1 MADNAENNLVTINV
15 FFSNT
20 GDLPENYQHGLILAL
35 PRDISI
41 GNLVTR
47 IYNSYHIINIDSIN
61 YKPSHNLNT
70 TIDLLAIYHDPDNA
84 DTTLNTL
91 ARPPDGGSYDIY
103 VELPPGDA
111 VPDENLPPDDDAPPG
126 ADEDIIVPN
135 PIPVSTL
142 NFFRVLGYVPAANPN
157 ASVAGVV
164 QDVHTTIL
172 PHYQGIGQIVPTN
185 TYMIYFG
192 QYADD
197 GGIYP
202 ANLISLQ
209 SFQPDQLLSQI
220 LPNNVGYT
228 YSVVIATDP
237 LNDAIPIGPGP
248 DDAVPIGPGPDGA
261 YDNID
266 DDPELGGGGKS
277 KRKRHTIKFYNKNKK
292 SKRKHYTFKFHNKN
306 NKSKGKRRTFKF
318 YKKNK
323 F

>member
-20 GDLPENYQHGLILAL
+20 GDLPENYQLGLILNF

-41 GNLVTR
+41 GVIVTH
-47 IYNSYHIINIDSIN
+47 IYNLTPNIISIN
-61 YKPSHNLNT
+61 YKPSHNHNN

-84 DTTLNTL
+84 NTSLDTLE
-91 ARPPDGGSYDIY
+91 RPPDSGSYDIY

-111 VPDENLPPDDDAPPG
+111 VPN

-142 NFFRVLGYVPAANPN
+142 NFFRVLGYDFAANPN

-248 DDAVPIGPGPDGA
+248 DDAIPIGPGPGPDGA

-306 NKSKGKRRTFKF
+306 NISKGKRRTFKF
-318 YKKNK
+318 HKKNK

>member
-41 GNLVTR
+41 GNLVTH

-70 TIDLLAIYHDPDNA
+70 TIDLLAIYRDLDNA
-84 DTTLNTL
+84 DTTLDTL

-111 VPDENLPPDDDAPPG
+111 VPG

-142 NFFRVLGYVPAANPN
+142 NFFRVLGYDFAANPN
-157 ASVAGVV
+157 ASVAGVA

-197 GGIYP
+197 GAIYP
-202 ANLISLQ
+202 VILISLQ
-209 SFQPDQLLSQI
+209 TFQPDQLLSQI

-237 LNDAIPIGPGP
+237 INDAIPIGPGPIGPGP
-248 DDAVPIGPGPDGA
+248 DDAVPIGPGPDDA
-261 YDNID
+261 VD
-266 DDPELGGGGKS
+266 DDLELGLAPDVVGGGKS

-292 SKRKHYTFKFHNKN
+292 SKRKHYTFKFYNKN

-318 YKKNK
+318 NKKNK